1 MADQEKKAFELKN
14 LEVSEL
20 EDEDLEG
27 VSGGAAEPVLNGTCP
42 TNNCPNTVAGCGA
55 PAPGIPVNPSSS

>member
-1 MADQEKKAFELKN
+1 MADQDKKAFEMKN

-27 VSGGAAEPVLNGTCP
+27 VAGGAADSPVLNAECP
-42 TNNCPNTVAGCGA
+42 TNNCPNMVAGCGA
-55 PAPGIPVNPSSS
+55 PAPH